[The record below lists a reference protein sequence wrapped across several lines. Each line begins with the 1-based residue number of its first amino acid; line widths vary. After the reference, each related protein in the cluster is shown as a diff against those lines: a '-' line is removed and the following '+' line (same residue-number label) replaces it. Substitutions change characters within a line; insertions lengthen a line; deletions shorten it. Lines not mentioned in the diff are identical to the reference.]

1 MHERSSLG
9 FALLNPTYT
18 TAVRLYTGR
27 KSCRRHNYKK
37 DFMIKVLIVDDSAFM
52 RNTLSSMLASDPEI
66 KIIGTA
72 RNGLEAIEN
81 VERLKPDIVTMDV
94 EMPIMDG
101 ISALKQIMEKNPVP
115 VIMVSSITSE
125 GAKATLDALD
135 LGAVDFIPKNLSDL
149 SLNIVKIKEILI
161 DKIKHIAKSD
171 FAKKRTR
178 PATVSKSI
186 ETPKVMPVRTTGERR
201 VNIVSIGSSTG
212 GPGALQSIIPK
223 LPKDF
228 PVPVVIAQHMPPNFT
243 RQFAER
249 LNQLSKIRVK
259 EAEDGE
265 VVRQGVVLIAP
276 GKGHMRVARR
286 SGLEMVVRISEDKEG
301 FTYRPSVDALMSSVA
316 EYFPGRSLGVIL
328 TGMGNDGIKGLTAMK
343 KTGGRVFAQNEET
356 CVVYGMPKAAV
367 DAGIADKV
375 LPLEEIAG
383 EIINS
388 V

>member
-1 MHERSSLG
+1 
-9 FALLNPTYT
+9 
-18 TAVRLYTGR
+18 
-27 KSCRRHNYKK
+27 
-37 DFMIKVLIVDDSAFM
+37 MIKVLIVDDSAFM

-101 ISALKQIMEKNPVP
+101 ISALKQIMEKTPVP

-286 SGLEMVVRISEDKEG
+286 SGLETVVRISEDKEG

-356 CVVYGMPKAAV
+356 CIVYGMPKAAV